1 MNERNGF
8 TAGFAEEALTAL
20 EAQTQENTQLRQR
33 IATGSSQSS
42 GQ

>member
-1 MNERNGF
+1 MNANGF

-20 EAQTQENTQLRQR
+20 EAQTQENTRLRQR